1 MSELSNCVC
10 AFVNKKAGKPFPNKP
25 TINIGIICFFSKEK
39 SLFQT
44 NGRRL
49 SQAMPILSCANSR
62 SLNTTKPFFINMKEL
77 PQMNAKRIIKAQ

>member
-1 MSELSNCVC
+1 ML
-10 AFVNKKAGKPFPNKP
+10 FLYG
-25 TINIGIICFFSKEK
+25 K

-49 SQAMPILSCANSR
+49 NQAIPILSCATSR

-77 PQMNAKRIIKAQ
+77 PQMNAKESLRPVINFFGR